1 MNREQIARRVDL
13 IGPST
18 GAIVSVATWC
28 ALHGAE
34 ADSIVAYVAE
44 KMKHKET
51 TDAQRASLIYL
62 IHELLLTCATRG
74 VSDSAKRSILIA
86 VSRTLPRAVQ
96 DTLRQKTCDH
106 TSFVAA
112 LQKATD
118 WWAMLNLFPI
128 AWLAQLKRTSQEAQE
143 AAGHS
148 TTVPSALLQVAAL
161 MQRYQ
166 HAKEVWLHNKHI
178 NAAEGTSATT
188 NSSGGVSGQ
197 DVDNYGSING
207 SSSGVGGGGAGAS
220 SAIVDEAAHRC
231 LMALRKAVESR
242 FERNAAL
249 LAWCEAERAELEG
262 RAVATAGSVAGTV
275 KTEQGTT
282 AAAHAAPH
290 SGANTAVSVKEEVGV
305 AGGGNDEDDVLG
317 SFFS

>member
-1 MNREQIARRVDL
+1 MNREQIARRIDL

-34 ADSIVAYVAE
+34 AESIMAYIVE

-51 TDAQRASLIYL
+51 SDAQRASLIYL

-86 VSRTLPRAVQ
+86 VSRMLPRAVQ
-96 DTLRQKTCDH
+96 DALRQKSSDH
-106 TSFVAA
+106 TVFVVA
-112 LQKATD
+112 LQKATE
-118 WWAMLNLFPI
+118 WWAMLNLFPT
-128 AWLAQLKRTSQEAQE
+128 AWLSQLQRSSQAAQE
-143 AAGHS
+143 AVSHHTA
-148 TTVPSALLQVAAL
+148 VPAALLQVATL

-166 HAKEVWLHNKHI
+166 HAKEIWLQNKHI
-178 NAAEGTSATT
+178 KAEEGVSTTTTTTAGSGTGV
-188 NSSGGVSGQ
+188 NGQDDSGG
-197 DVDNYGSING
+197 N
-207 SSSGVGGGGAGAS
+207 GGGASAS
-220 SAIVDEAAHRC
+220 SAVVDDAAHRC
-231 LMALRKAVESR
+231 LVALRKAVESR

-262 RAVATAGSVAGTV
+262 HVVAHAGGGAAAGLV
-275 KTEQGTT
+275 KTEPSTT
-282 AAAHAAPH
+282 AASHG
-290 SGANTAVSVKEEVGV
+290 GANAAVSVKEEAGVTGGHV
-305 AGGGNDEDDVLG
+305 AGGRSDDDDVLG